1 MPHCVAVDKVVAM
14 YTYQAQRDDEL
25 SFAVDDVIT
34 VVDRS
39 SADWWH
45 GQLGGQA
52 GLFPSNYVSAPRDN
66 NDLAPPTVDLPR
78 MYPAALFPF
87 HCLRPSYHFTVKDTT
102 EVTVH
107 IIVIHCWALQH
118 LNSVTAASDRL
129 WVTSSIIG
137 VH

>member
-45 GQLGGQA
+45 GQLGSQA

-78 MYPAALFPF
+78 MYPAALFPVSL
-87 HCLRPSYHFTVKDTT
+87 HCERYYRTNCAYHYDT
-102 EVTVH
+102 
-107 IIVIHCWALQH
+107 L
-118 LNSVTAASDRL
+118 LGLAASELCDC
-129 WVTSSIIG
+129 G
-137 VH
+137 Q